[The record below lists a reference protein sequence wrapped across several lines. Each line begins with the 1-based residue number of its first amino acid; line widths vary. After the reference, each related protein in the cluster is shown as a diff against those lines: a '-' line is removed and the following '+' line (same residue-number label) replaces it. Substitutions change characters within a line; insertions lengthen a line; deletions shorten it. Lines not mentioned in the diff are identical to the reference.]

1 MKFYRTKL
9 LKLIYMYIYIY
20 YIYIYILIILKKNLG
35 ALSKNGCVPGYIV
48 SPLEYC
54 AWQIP
59 FMHIEG
65 QFYPNCWLYRH

>member
-9 LKLIYMYIYIY
+9 LKLIY
-20 YIYIYILIILKKNLG
+20 IYIYIHTNNLKKKKNLG
-35 ALSKNGCVPGYIV
+35 ALSKNGCVPGDIV

-65 QFYPNCWLYRH
+65 QFYPNC